1 MDTLITANL
10 LQQTPSERRNDEW
23 AEDEYYR
30 AHAPR
35 RPWKAAR
42 LASLGAV
49 LVSLLAVTVDRLM

>member
-35 RPWKAAR
+35 RPRTATR
-42 LASLGAV
+42 LTSLAV
-49 LVSLLAVTVDRLM
+49 LLVSLLAVTVDRLV